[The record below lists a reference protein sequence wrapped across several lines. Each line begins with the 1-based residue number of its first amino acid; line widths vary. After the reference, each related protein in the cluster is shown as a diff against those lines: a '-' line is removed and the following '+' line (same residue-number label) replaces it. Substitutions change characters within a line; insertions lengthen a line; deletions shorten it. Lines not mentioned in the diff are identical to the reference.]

1 MNYLLT
7 GDVWALHEEFL
18 CEIYRCHTHQNTEGI
33 SLFCAL
39 CTYCTTMQA
48 EIRGNFRRFWACE
61 LMCRNNFTLCGCI
74 LFFLKL
80 WKIPAGEIQVCECVE
95 KIGCGRIKCK
105 KITSMVMLHKGLL
118 LRTFEYRFKV
128 ENWSYTCIHMFKLKV
143 QILVLIST
151 VKARPKTIFSI
162 ENHILFTHSHISSF
176 NYKCFVHIHKLE
188 FFLFRKGQPKALK
201 LFLISI
207 SQAQHLTDPY
217 LNFIWLIL

>member
-48 EIRGNFRRFWACE
+48 EIRGNFQRFWACE

-128 ENWSYTCIHMFKLKV
+128 ENWSYTCIHKLLNTQAESTDFGPDFHCESKAKNGFQHRKSHFIHTFSYFFLQLQMFCTHP
-143 QILVLIST
+143 QT
-151 VKARPKTIFSI
+151 WIFS
-162 ENHILFTHSHISSF
+162 L
-176 NYKCFVHIHKLE
+176 
-188 FFLFRKGQPKALK
+188 
-201 LFLISI
+201 
-207 SQAQHLTDPY
+207 
-217 LNFIWLIL
+217 